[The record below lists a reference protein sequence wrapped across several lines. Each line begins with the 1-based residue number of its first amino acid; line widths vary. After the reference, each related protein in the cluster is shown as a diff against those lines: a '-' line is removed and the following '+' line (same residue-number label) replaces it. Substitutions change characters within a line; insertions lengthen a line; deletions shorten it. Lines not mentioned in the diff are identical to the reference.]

1 MNSCKVPTVTDP
13 IVAVSDLTKRFDGTV
28 ANDGV
33 TLSIADGA
41 FYGIIGPNGSGK
53 TTLFNVIT
61 GFLEPD
67 SGQVTFD
74 GRDITAL
81 PPNRIAREGLV
92 RTFQVPTPFES
103 LTVRENLLAAYSGGL
118 ASGVRVS
125 PDQRERAA
133 ELLDLLDLDAV
144 AEENAGEI
152 SGGQQKLLELGR
164 AMMRDPKCILLD
176 EPTASV
182 NPALQERLLEF
193 LDEINNQGT
202 TIVLIEHDMD
212 VISEVCDRLAVLNRG
227 RIVTEGTFA
236 EVTGDPEVRTAY
248 LGVGADETDPADP
261 MRADERAQVQT
272 ASGAGESPR
281 RGTVQQPADGGAL
294 DPGPEPSKSNPAP
307 EPDEL
312 VATDLVTGYGSHR
325 ILEGVSLR
333 SHEGVTCVFGPNGSG
348 KSTLLKALAGVIPA
362 WDGTIEFGGRDITD
376 FESHESIEAGIS
388 MVPQEDMVFEG
399 LTVRE
404 NLQIAIETLPG
415 DVPAEQRIEEVL
427 AAFPPLASHLDTRAG
442 SLSGG
447 QQTMLGFGRALTA
460 DSDVYLLDEPTSSLA
475 PAVTD
480 DILGMVETLVDQ
492 NARVVL
498 VEQNVREALTLAD
511 HVYILA
517 QGRLQFD
524 GTPAQLHDET
534 DLLETYLG
542 MG

>member
-1 MNSCKVPTVTDP
+1 MNSCKVSTVTDP
-13 IVAVSDLTKRFDGTV
+13 IVEVADLTKRFSGTV

-33 TLSIADGA
+33 DLSVAEGT

-53 TTLFNVIT
+53 TTLFNVVT

-67 SGQVTFD
+67 SGRVRFD
-74 GRDITAL
+74 GRDITGL

-118 ASGVRVS
+118 ASGLRVR
-125 PDQRERAA
+125 PAQKERAE
-133 ELLDLLDLDAV
+133 ELLDLLDLAGV
-144 AEENAGEI
+144 AGENAGEI

-164 AMMRDPKCILLD
+164 AMMQEPQCLLLD

-193 LDEINNQGT
+193 LAEVNDRGT

-212 VISEVCDRLAVLNRG
+212 VIADTCDQLAVLDRG
-227 RIVTEGTFA
+227 RIVTEGTFS
-236 EVTGDPEVRTAY
+236 EVTDHPEVRTAY
-248 LGVGADETDPADP
+248 LGAGTEDAGSAGYDSANDPLDSQADTPGGRTEGGPVEQPGDGGLVG
-261 MRADERAQVQT
+261 
-272 ASGAGESPR
+272 SGGES
-281 RGTVQQPADGGAL
+281 TVQGSEAD
-294 DPGPEPSKSNPAP
+294 
-307 EPDEL
+307 PDEL
-312 VATDLVTGYGSHR
+312 VATGLVSGYGSHR
-325 ILEGVSLR
+325 ILDGVSLR
-333 SHEGVTCVFGPNGSG
+333 SHDGVTCVFGPNGSG
-348 KSTLLKALAGVIPA
+348 KSTLLKALGGVIPA
-362 WDGTIEFGGRDITD
+362 WEGTIEFGDRDITE
-376 FESHESIEAGIS
+376 FESHECIAAGIS
-388 MVPQEDMVFEG
+388 MVPQEDMIFEG

-404 NLQIAIETLPG
+404 NLQIAVETLPG
-415 DVPAEQRIEEVL
+415 TVPAEERIENVL
-427 AAFPPLASHLDTRAG
+427 RAFPPLESCMDTRAG

-447 QQTMLGFGRALTA
+447 QQTMLGFGRAMTA

-475 PAVTD
+475 PSVTE

-492 NARVVL
+492 DARVVL
-498 VEQNVREALTLAD
+498 VEQNVSEALTLAD

-524 GTPAQLHDET
+524 GPPAELRDET

>member
-1 MNSCKVPTVTDP
+1 MNSGNVSTVSEPIVEVTD
-13 IVAVSDLTKRFDGTV
+13 LEKRFNGTV

-33 TLSIADGA
+33 NLAIADGA
-41 FYGIIGPNGSGK
+41 FHGIIGPNGSGK

-67 SGQVTFD
+67 SGRVEFD

-81 PPNRIAREGLV
+81 APNRIAREGLV

-118 ASGVRVS
+118 ASGLRVD
-125 PDQRERAA
+125 PEQEERAT
-133 ELLDLLDLDAV
+133 ELLDLLDLGAV

-164 AMMRDPKCILLD
+164 AMMREPQCLLLD

-182 NPALQERLLEF
+182 NPALQERLLDF
-193 LDEINNQGT
+193 LVEVNDRGT

-212 VISEVCDRLAVLNRG
+212 VISETCDRLAVLDRG
-227 RIVTEGTFA
+227 RIVAEGTFA

-248 LGVGADETDPADP
+248 LGTASDAGPAGTT
-261 MRADERAQVQT
+261 RTDERPRARPAT
-272 ASGAGESPR
+272 APGGQPGSRTA
-281 RGTVQQPADGGAL
+281 QQPADGGEL
-294 DPGPEPSKSNPAP
+294 DGGSDQASRAEPA
-307 EPDEL
+307 PDEL
-312 VATDLVTGYGSHR
+312 TARGLVTGYGSHR
-325 ILEGVSLR
+325 ILDGVSLR

-362 WDGTIEFGGRDITD
+362 WEGTIEFGGRDITEL
-376 FESHESIEAGIS
+376 ESHECIEAGIS
-388 MVPQEDMVFEG
+388 MVPQENMVFEG

-404 NLQIAIETLPG
+404 NLKIAIETLPG
-415 DVPAEQRIEEVL
+415 DVAAEQRIEDVL
-427 AAFPPLASHLDTRAG
+427 AAFPPLASHMDTRAG

-460 DSDVYLLDEPTSSLA
+460 DSDIYLLDEPTSSLA
-475 PAVTD
+475 PSVTD

-492 NARVVL
+492 DARVVL

-524 GTPAQLHDET
+524 GTPAQLDDET